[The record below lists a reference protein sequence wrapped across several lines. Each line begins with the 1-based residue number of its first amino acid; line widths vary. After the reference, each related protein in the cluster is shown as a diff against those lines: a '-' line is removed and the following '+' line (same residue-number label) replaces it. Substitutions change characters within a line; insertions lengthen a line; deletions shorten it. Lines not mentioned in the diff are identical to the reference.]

1 MAAYH
6 GSYDLDD
13 VESVPGTY
21 HILADASSSSSI
33 LKTITG
39 SNGEQIRLVPQ
50 PSDSPNDPLNW
61 SPFRKYW
68 HMILVCFMA
77 GFTAA
82 TSNDAGSAQD
92 SMNQELGISWD
103 AMNTA
108 AGVLFV
114 GIGCFC
120 FLLSPSSFLY
130 GRKISYILCTVV
142 GLGGSVWFALTQT
155 TADSVWNQLFVGAS
169 EAAAEAQVQLSLSDI
184 FFQHQQGTAI
194 SFYILATSVGTYAGP
209 LISGYMADG
218 PGWRWIAW
226 WGVIISGGYLIF
238 LIFTFQET
246 YFDRDHYERQQRQKS
261 LQLAAGLVVS
271 DENKEKS
278 CDIEKTAHHT
288 TIQEVEP
295 EAKQSYWK
303 SIAIITPAVNLKGF
317 GVKQYIQRL
326 WLTLRVLCFP
336 PVIYAGI
343 QWGFQDIFLSFYMT
357 TMAEDWIEPPYNYS
371 NSAVGLMN
379 VPLIIGAVFGC
390 LYGGPFSDKFVHYY
404 ATKYKDG
411 LYEPEY
417 RLYLLFL
424 TSVIGPV
431 GLLMFGIGT
440 AHYWNWVPTYFGL
453 GFIGFGWG
461 CAGDLSMSYLMD
473 AYPEMVLEGMVGV
486 SAINNGLA
494 CVFTFVCS
502 LWLEQQG
509 TLKTY
514 IALGIISFIVFML
527 TIPMIYYGKACR
539 RRTKGMYIEFLR
551 RRDGVLIQ
559 TK

>member
-1 MAAYH
+1 
-6 GSYDLDD
+6 
-13 VESVPGTY
+13 
-21 HILADASSSSSI
+21 
-33 LKTITG
+33 
-39 SNGEQIRLVPQ
+39 
-50 PSDSPNDPLNW
+50 
-61 SPFRKYW
+61 
-68 HMILVCFMA
+68 
-77 GFTAA
+77 
-82 TSNDAGSAQD
+82 
-92 SMNQELGISWD
+92 
-103 AMNTA
+103 
-108 AGVLFV
+108 
-114 GIGCFC
+114 
-120 FLLSPSSFLY
+120 
-130 GRKISYILCTVV
+130 
-142 GLGGSVWFALTQT
+142 
-155 TADSVWNQLFVGAS
+155 
-169 EAAAEAQVQLSLSDI
+169 
-184 FFQHQQGTAI
+184 
-194 SFYILATSVGTYAGP
+194 
-209 LISGYMADG
+209 
-218 PGWRWIAW
+218 
-226 WGVIISGGYLIF
+226 
-238 LIFTFQET
+238 
-246 YFDRDHYERQQRQKS
+246 
-261 LQLAAGLVVS
+261 
-271 DENKEKS
+271 
-278 CDIEKTAHHT
+278 
-288 TIQEVEP
+288 
-295 EAKQSYWK
+295 
-303 SIAIITPAVNLKGF
+303 
-317 GVKQYIQRL
+317 
-326 WLTLRVLCFP
+326 
-336 PVIYAGI
+336 
-343 QWGFQDIFLSFYMT
+343 
-357 TMAEDWIEPPYNYS
+357 MAEDWIEPPYNYS